1 MIVVVDTNIIFSAI
15 LSPKGTI
22 SDLLLNSKGIFEFYT
37 PTFILEELEQHNEK
51 LIKLSKFDST
61 HLDYLKLQ
69 IFKKIDLIDIENI
82 AQNTWE
88 KAYKLVM
95 EIDQDDTPFVALSLE
110 LKSLLWTGD
119 KKLSKG
125 LVKKGVK
132 WVMTTDDLNQL
143 RNQF

>member
-37 PTFILEELEQHNEK
+37 PTFIIEELDQNYDK

-61 HLDYLKLQ
+61 NLDYLKLQ
-69 IFKKIDLIDIENI
+69 IFKKIELIDVRNI
-82 AQNTWE
+82 AQPNWE
-88 KAYKLVM
+88 QAFKLVM
-95 EIDQDDTPFVALSLE
+95 EIDEDDTPFVALSLE

-125 LVKKGVK
+125 LIKKGVK
-132 WVMTTDDLNQL
+132 WVMSSEGLKNL
-143 RNQF
+143 RKQF